1 MINEIQEYR
10 TILNTIS
17 KMIKHVLLLLRPE
30 QPLQQIQL
38 IQPGAIQYISKE
50 ENHMT
55 KSISH
60 KDSLPFTRGKKE
72 EANFLPEPQREWE
85 TKSITIGK

>member
-38 IQPGAIQYISKE
+38 IQPGAIQYISK
-50 ENHMT
+50 
-55 KSISH
+55 
-60 KDSLPFTRGKKE
+60 KK
-72 EANFLPEPQREWE
+72 
-85 TKSITIGK
+85 TT